1 MGTAVTTVTA
11 TDVDINH
18 VLNYYFLDNP
28 GNPGNAFSMHA
39 HSGQITVAH
48 ELDYERQNYY
58 ELAVGV
64 SDMSN
69 NSTMQVFVH
78 VDDDNDNSPVF
89 SHSSYQVGTLQL
101 LGTLQLPG
109 WYTPATRLAHLVFG
123 LKHAFSHVVCLSITE
138 SQNKVFPGSSKITL
152 CP

>member
-1 MGTAVTTVTA
+1 MTAYDYGYPDQRSSTCVLKIRVIDVNDNVPHFGRSTITRHVSEGVAVGTAVTTVTA

-18 VLNYYFLDNP
+18 VLNYYFLAG

-64 SDMSN
+64 SDISN

-101 LGTLQLPG
+101 LGTL
-109 WYTPATRLAHLVFG
+109 
-123 LKHAFSHVVCLSITE
+123 
-138 SQNKVFPGSSKITL
+138 
-152 CP
+152 